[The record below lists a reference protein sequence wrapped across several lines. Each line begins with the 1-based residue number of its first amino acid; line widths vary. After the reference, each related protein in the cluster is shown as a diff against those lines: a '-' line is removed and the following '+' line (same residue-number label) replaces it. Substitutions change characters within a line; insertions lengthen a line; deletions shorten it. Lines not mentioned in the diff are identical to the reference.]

1 MSFAIVHDI
10 KISYRIY
17 GNGFP
22 VIFIHGYG
30 AKKEIWKPQV
40 AEISKRFK
48 VITFDLRG
56 TGESDRPNI
65 PYTMKMM
72 AEDVNGLTEFL
83 NIKKAHIIGRSFG
96 GMIAQNYTLLYPEKV
111 ANLILI
117 ATNYGGTDKQWVEI
131 AKNGRL
137 EEVETLKHDP
147 LKAFKQKS
155 KWLFHIKF
163 RKKMEANPTR
173 KFYNIFSM
181 EDLIKESTINP
192 SEPKDIINQAEAM
205 KTHYTLEKLGEIK
218 NKTLLIAASHDRQT
232 PVSVMME
239 MSNRIPNSELKII
252 NEAGHFMTLS
262 RASEVNKIILEF
274 LDYSNQF

>member
-1 MSFAIVHDI
+1 MSFANINGV
-10 KISYRIY
+10 KLSYRIY
-17 GNGFP
+17 GKGFP

-40 AEISKRFK
+40 LEISRRFK
-48 VITFDLRG
+48 AITFDLRG

-72 AEDVNGLTEFL
+72 AEDVNGLAEFL

-96 GMIAQNYTLLYPEKV
+96 GMIVQNFALIYPEKV
-111 ANLILI
+111 DKLVLI
-117 ATNYGGTDKQWVEI
+117 ATNYGRTDIGWVEI
-131 AKNGRL
+131 PKNGQL

-163 RKKMEANPTR
+163 RKEMEANPTK
-173 KFYNIFSM
+173 KFYDIFSM
-181 EDLIKESTINP
+181 EDLIRESTVNP
-192 SEPKDIINQAEAM
+192 SRPQDILNQAEAM
-205 KTHYTLEKLGEIK
+205 KTHYTLDRLGEIK
-218 NKTLLIAASHDRQT
+218 CKTLLIAASHDRLT
-232 PVSVMME
+232 PVSVMVE
-239 MSNRIPNSELKII
+239 MNNRIPNSDLKII

-262 RASEVNKIILEF
+262 RAPEVNKLILEF
-274 LDYSNQF
+274 LDD

>member
-1 MSFAIVHDI
+1 MTFANLQGV
-10 KISYRIY
+10 KISYRVY

-40 AEISKRFK
+40 AEMSKRFK
-48 VITFDLRG
+48 LVTFDLRG

-72 AEDVNGLTEFL
+72 AEDVNGLAEFL

-96 GMIAQNYTLLYPEKV
+96 GMIAQNVSLLYPEKV
-111 ANLILI
+111 EKLVLI
-117 ATNYGGTDKQWVEI
+117 ATNYGRTNTDWVEI
-131 AKNGRL
+131 PKNGRL
-137 EEVETLKHDP
+137 EEIETLKHDP
-147 LKAFKQKS
+147 LKAFRQKS

-163 RKKMEANPTR
+163 RKEMEANPTK
-173 KFYNIFSM
+173 KFYGVFSM
-181 EDLIKESTINP
+181 EDLIRESTVNP
-192 SEPKDIINQAEAM
+192 SRPQDIINQAEAM
-205 KTHYTLEKLGEIK
+205 KTHYTFDKLTEIK
-218 NKTLLIAASHDRQT
+218 HDTLLIAASHDRQT

-239 MSNRIPNSELKII
+239 MNKRIPHSELKII

-262 RASEVNKIILEF
+262 RASEVNKMILDF
-274 LDYSNQF
+274 LEN

>member
-1 MSFAIVHDI
+1 MTFANLHGV
-10 KISYRIY
+10 KISYQVY

-40 AEISKRFK
+40 AEMSKRFK
-48 VITFDLRG
+48 LVTFDLRG

-72 AEDVNGLTEFL
+72 AEDVNGLAEFL

-96 GMIAQNYTLLYPEKV
+96 GMIAQNVSLLYPEKV
-111 ANLILI
+111 EKLVLIT
-117 ATNYGGTDKQWVEI
+117 TNYGRTNTNWVEI
-131 AKNGRL
+131 PKNGRL
-137 EEVETLKHDP
+137 EEIETLKHNP

-163 RKKMEANPTR
+163 RKEMEANPTK
-173 KFYNIFSM
+173 KFYGVFSM
-181 EDLIKESTINP
+181 EDLIRESTVNP
-192 SEPKDIINQAEAM
+192 SRPQDIINQAEAM
-205 KTHYTLEKLGEIK
+205 KTHYTFDKLTEIK
-218 NKTLLIAASHDRQT
+218 HDTLLIAASHDRQT

-239 MSNRIPNSELKII
+239 MNKRIPHSELKII

-262 RASEVNKIILEF
+262 RASEVNKMILDF
-274 LDYSNQF
+274 LEN

>member
-65 PYTMKMM
+65 PYTMKIM

-83 NIKKAHIIGRSFG
+83 NIEKAHIIGRSFG

-163 RKKMEANPTR
+163 RKEMEANPTR

-274 LDYSNQF
+274 LDYPNQF

>member
-1 MSFAIVHDI
+1 MTFANLHGV
-10 KISYRIY
+10 KISYRVY

-22 VIFIHGYG
+22 VILIHGYG

-40 AEISKRFK
+40 AEMSKRFK
-48 VITFDLRG
+48 LVTFDLRG

-72 AEDVNGLTEFL
+72 AEDVSGLAEFL

-96 GMIAQNYTLLYPEKV
+96 GMIAQNVSLLYPEKV
-111 ANLILI
+111 EKLVLI
-117 ATNYGGTDKQWVEI
+117 ATNYGRTNTDWVEI
-131 AKNGRL
+131 PKNGRL
-137 EEVETLKHDP
+137 EEIETLKHNP

-163 RKKMEANPTR
+163 RKEMEANPTK
-173 KFYNIFSM
+173 KFYGIFSM
-181 EDLIKESTINP
+181 EDLIRESTVNP
-192 SEPKDIINQAEAM
+192 SRPQDIINQAEAM
-205 KTHYTLEKLGEIK
+205 KTHYTFDKLTEIK
-218 NKTLLIAASHDRQT
+218 HDTLLIAASHDRQT

-239 MSNRIPNSELKII
+239 MNKRIPHSELKII

-262 RASEVNKIILEF
+262 RASEVNKMILDF
-274 LDYSNQF
+274 LEN